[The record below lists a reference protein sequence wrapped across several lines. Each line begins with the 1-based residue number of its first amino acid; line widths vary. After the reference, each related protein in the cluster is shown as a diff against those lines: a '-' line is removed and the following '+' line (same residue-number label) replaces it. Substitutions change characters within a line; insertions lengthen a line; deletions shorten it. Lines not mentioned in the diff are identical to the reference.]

1 MLADGDDRQDEAVF
15 GKMTPV
21 ANYNVLHYFV
31 DGAGIDAH
39 AAYRDLRAAPRA
51 VRVHLQRLAGFEYEG
66 FFETRSAQM
75 LRQRGVFGKL
85 PVLAVNGEKI
95 ARAHQVQNQLQFL
108 GAAVSGYVHRPV

>member
-21 ANYNVLHYFV
+21 TNYNVLHYFV

-51 VRVHLQRLAGFEYEG
+51 VRVHLQRLAGFEHER
-66 FFETRSAQM
+66 FFEASSAQM
-75 LRQRGVFGKL
+75 LRQRGMFGKL
-85 PVLAVNGEKI
+85 PVLAVNGEKV
-95 ARAHQVQNQLQFL
+95 ARAHQVQNQLQLFV
-108 GAAVSGYVHRPV
+108 AALSGDEYR